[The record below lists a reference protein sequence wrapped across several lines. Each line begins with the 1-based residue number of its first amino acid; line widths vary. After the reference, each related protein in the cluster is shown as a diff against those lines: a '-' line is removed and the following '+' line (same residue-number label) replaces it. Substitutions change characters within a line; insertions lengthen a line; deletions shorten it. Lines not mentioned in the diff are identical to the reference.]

1 MGVVPLL
8 YCSVMCIALLL
19 SLFTIYVLLIHSIW
33 IQGFRSIPLLVYHC
47 TIVVFK
53 TFINVSNI
61 LAPKEYSRYTL
72 VDIKAWSWF
81 TSACLRMITLYSY
94 YVLWYF
100 SSVWSTRSYLVVPS
114 LVTRDSL
121 PLSWLVTRSLSRD
134 PQRPSAC
141 CTWFSGQGPW
151 QNSVRVQR
159 HWSTSSKL
167 PSLMYNPSKPR
178 PPVEGYRVRRG

>member
-33 IQGFRSIPLLVYHC
+33 IQGFRSIPLLVYYC

-61 LAPKEYSRYTL
+61 LAPMEYSRYTL

-114 LVTRDSL
+114 LVTRDS
-121 PLSWLVTRSLSRD
+121 WLV
-134 PQRPSAC
+134 
-141 CTWFSGQGPW
+141 
-151 QNSVRVQR
+151 
-159 HWSTSSKL
+159 
-167 PSLMYNPSKPR
+167 PSLWPSVPLAMLYLILR
-178 PPVEGYRVRRG
+178 ARTLAELCEGTETLIHQLKVTLINVQS